1 MVHAVQTVL
10 VTGLSGF
17 LGKALDTERPD
28 RGLLIGTRRPRK
40 EFSPVQRTGSWI
52 DCDLEDI
59 ESVERCI
66 ASTTPTV
73 VIHAAGEANVDNA
86 QASPSGA
93 IASNVVSTINLA
105 QACASRGIHLIFVSS
120 NAVFSGNEA
129 PYDEMADPNP
139 VNHYGLIKLTAER
152 AALHLNPKTTIVR
165 PILMY
170 GWNDPTGRSNPVL
183 TTINKLRAGEPIKMV
198 DDVYENPLYGREC
211 AKAIWAIARDG
222 KVGTYHVAGSTTVH
236 RYDLALQ
243 TARVFELDENLITR
257 VQSDAFPSIAPRPK
271 NTSFITDRM
280 QRELGI
286 EPLSLEHGLRL
297 MREHEA

>member
-1 MVHAVQTVL
+1 MTPKRSIL
-10 VTGLSGF
+10 ITGLSGF
-17 LGKALDTERPD
+17 LGRALTAARPAED
-28 RGLLIGTRRPRK
+28 HIVGTTRSFK
-40 EFSPVQRTGSWI
+40 NTTLVEQIASWRE
-52 DCDLEDI
+52 CNLEDRQA
-59 ESVERCI
+59 VDDCI
-66 ASTTPTV
+66 RGVKPTV